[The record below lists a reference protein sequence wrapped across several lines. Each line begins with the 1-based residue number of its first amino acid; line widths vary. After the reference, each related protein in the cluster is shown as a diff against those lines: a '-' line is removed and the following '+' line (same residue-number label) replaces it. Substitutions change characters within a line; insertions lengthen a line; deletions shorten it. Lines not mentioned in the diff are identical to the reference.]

1 MTLQELSEHYQLR
14 AQLEKDEDILYNLRM
29 AAIPSAH
36 PLDGMPR
43 APGVSDKVGALAI
56 AIVDILFGLFV
67 DRVPSIRRIMQ
78 SKVMF
83 YFIGLLT
90 LFQTWTQMSGIYEI
104 FGDTPIGTSGGMVI
118 VYITCAVFLIMLLKD
133 GMIRNVL
140 SDGFSWVVV
149 YGLLGVVVVAALI
162 YTRGAFASIDM
173 GTNAAGIKAGVYNGL
188 LLLPGPFA
196 CPYYYSLYEYNDS
209 NADGTRRSN
218 IKMSFVWAGLMFG
231 IYMVLAALLTWVRFS
246 PVLNV
251 MKAILITVIAI
262 SSLSTYL
269 YCEYLVFGK
278 KIGFALDVFT
288 VASWQI
294 LIPLGV
300 MGIWQLM
307 STIRIYVVLVAVVI
321 SIAVNLTSDKKEA
334 AQ

>member
-1 MTLQELSEHYQLR
+1 MYQKIRNKFRERPTLFYACSIVASWAGVGSLMNFRTIALNYG
-14 AQLEKDEDILYNLRM
+14 AVP
-29 AAIPSAH
+29 AIIWAVFNS
-36 PLDGMPR
+36 
-43 APGVSDKVGALAI
+43 LAC
-56 AIVDILFGLFV
+56 ILFGLFV

-104 FGDTPIGTSGGMVI
+104 FGDTPICTSGGMVI

-162 YTRGAFASIDM
+162 YTRGAFASIDT

-231 IYMVLAALLTWVRFS
+231 IYMVLAALLTWVQFS

-307 STIRIYVVLVAVVI
+307 STIRIYVVMVAIVI